1 MARALLS
8 RVVWVGV
15 GLTILGQAGVA
26 GAATFSV
33 NPTRV
38 VLTAR
43 AATALVTVRNDGDE
57 PLRFQVSVF
66 VWDQDAHGQIQ
77 LAPTE
82 DMIVFPL
89 MMALQ
94 PKQERSV
101 RVGAATPSGTVE
113 KSYRLIIEELPPA
126 ERQGQPT
133 GVRVLTRMSVP
144 VFLQPQSPRAAAS
157 LTDAALGSGGLTFT
171 VRNTG
176 NVFFIPDAV
185 TVKAMDQ
192 HGTVLLERT
201 LEPWYVLA
209 GGSRV
214 FEVAVARPMC
224 EQVRSFAI
232 KVDVGKVS
240 LNERL
245 ETPAS
250 ACVR

>member
-15 GLTILGQAGVA
+15 GLTILCQAGVA
-26 GAATFSV
+26 GAATYSV

-43 AATALVTVRNDGDE
+43 ATTALVTVRNDGDE
-57 PLRFQVSVF
+57 PLRFQMSVF
-66 VWDQDAHGQIQ
+66 VWNQDARGQMQ

-101 RVGAATPSGTVE
+101 RVGAATPFGTTE
-113 KSYRLIIEELPPA
+113 KSYRLIIEELPPP
-126 ERQGQPT
+126 ERPGQPT

-144 VFLQPQSPRAAAS
+144 IFLQPQSPKASAS
-157 LTDAALGSGGLTFT
+157 LTDVALGPGGLTFT
-171 VRNTG
+171 LRNTG
-176 NVFFIPDAV
+176 NVFFIPDAI

-192 HGTVLLERT
+192 HGIVLHERA

-209 GGSRV
+209 AGSRV
-214 FEVAVARPMC
+214 FEVAVPRPLC

-232 KVDVGKVS
+232 SVDIGKSS
-240 LNERL
+240 LKQRL

-250 ACVR
+250 ACGQ